1 MKTERIRS
9 GLVMAMAMAA
19 MLLPGCMLGGCA
31 LNANFVDVKQDATPA
46 AGDKD
51 STAATSKGS
60 ANGSNIIVLS
70 FADSPITTNKDQK
83 STGEI
88 PIGYNGGV
96 AGSGSGGLTD
106 VAGKYAPDFSKED
119 SDNTTTTTTT
129 TNYKDNEDNV
139 AKGEDV
145 KEEVSQGKEE
155 ASEDLDYAKKKT
167 YTSYGTRNGG
177 RQAWRIPEKGPD
189 FGSKVKVVFSDG
201 KTFTVNNTSKNCRDR
216 EDTCNRDSSAPMYG
230 FVFKSGIGPN
240 GDGDD
245 NTGTSHGGVYLHA
258 PYGSTAKQATF
269 YFNK

>member
-1 MKTERIRS
+1 MKTERIFS
-9 GLVMAMAMAA
+9 GLAMAAAVAA
-19 MLLPGCMLGGCA
+19 MLLTGCA
-31 LNANFVDVKQDATPA
+31 LNANFVDVQQDATPA
-46 AGDKD
+46 AGNKD
-51 STAATSKGS
+51 ATASAGKGS

-88 PIGYNGGV
+88 PIGYNGGTAA
-96 AGSGSGGLTD
+96 AGKSGLTD
-106 VAGKYAPDFSKED
+106 VASKYAPDFSKED

-129 TNYKDNEDNV
+129 TTTNYKDNEDNV
-139 AKGEDV
+139 VKGEDV

-155 ASEDLDYAKKKT
+155 TSEDLDYAKKKT

-189 FGSKVKVVFSDG
+189 FGNKVKVVFSDG
-201 KTFTVNNTSKNCRDR
+201 KTFTVNDTSKNCRDR
-216 EDTCNRDSSAPMYG
+216 EDTCNRDSSSPMYG
-230 FVFKSGIGPN
+230 FVFKPGIGQN

-258 PYGSTAKQATF
+258 PYGSTAKQVTF